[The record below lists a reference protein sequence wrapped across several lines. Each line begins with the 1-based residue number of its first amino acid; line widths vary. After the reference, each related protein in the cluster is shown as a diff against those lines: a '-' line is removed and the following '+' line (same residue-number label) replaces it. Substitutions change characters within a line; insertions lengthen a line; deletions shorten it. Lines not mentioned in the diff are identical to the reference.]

1 MTTIIHMAHESP
13 YGYSLAVF
21 KELMLY
27 TNVFT
32 VNYKLML
39 ILLCNIAEKYRFVK
53 FESGSGNRFQS
64 D

>member
-1 MTTIIHMAHESP
+1 MTIIIHMARESP
-13 YGYSLAVF
+13 YGSSLAVY

-32 VNYKLML
+32 VNYKFMI
-39 ILLCNIAEKYRFVK
+39 ILLCYIAKKYRFVK